1 MKLKV
6 ENSDIQTHVRIL
18 QDVIKRMASNSAS
31 CKTWCITIIAAILVL
46 AIDNTQ
52 PSTILVGLLVAF
64 LFFLLDAYYLSLER
78 DFREKYNR
86 FVRNL
91 HDDKANVSE
100 VYDLAIPNDRW
111 HRGLATICAC
121 FSFSVIGFYGVLV
134 LGLLLMKSVLLT

>member
-6 ENSDIQTHVRIL
+6 ENADVQTHVRIL
-18 QDVIKRMASNSAS
+18 QDIIKRMASNSAS
-31 CKTWCITIIAAILVL
+31 CKTWCVTIIAAILVL
-46 AIDNTQ
+46 AIDKEK
-52 PSTILVGLLVAF
+52 PSTILAGFLVAF
-64 LFFLLDAYYLSLER
+64 LFFVLDAYYLSLER

-91 HDDKANVSE
+91 HDDKAKASD

-134 LGLLLMKSVLLT
+134 LGLFVVKSVLLT